1 MKTNIPIFRAK
12 TIKQDY
18 NEWEECQQLKK
29 IAGIWYAIGFYDCKR
44 EVKTYLGDWETT
56 HLILI
61 RKSTATSEVNTSEVI
76 DISTLS
82 IHFPDI
88 LDSQGNKIFAS
99 LQEDGKGGDL
109 IDNFN
114 FQEKY
119 RIQTAIYKYN
129 CFHLMDK
136 DNDTYSLI
144 ECKLQKGIKVIGV
157 KE

>member
-82 IHFPDI
+82 IHFPDM
-88 LDSQGNKIFAS
+88 LDSKGNKIFAS
-99 LQEDGKGGDL
+99 LSEDGKGGDIIL
-109 IDNFN
+109 EPYLETERETVLSYENYIKNIN
-114 FQEKY
+114 KRY
-119 RIQTAIYKYN
+119 HTALYSKIIGIQ
-129 CFHLMDK
+129 
-136 DNDTYSLI
+136 
-144 ECKLQKGIKVIGV
+144 Q
-157 KE
+157 